1 MMSINMN
8 LQENIK
14 RILREE
20 RKLSNFLRRRLEM
33 LDYEVERFNKW
44 GGHNICIFFKSD
56 IEYFETIM
64 ENAID
69 AMYYNYFSHM
79 DDNSGEWAH
88 EYLDMVNYIR
98 ENYQNK
104 IMKHYD
110 DNCGSGLS
118 SIKESTFFRRRVDM
132 SLINKEFFE
141 NLNIITDVYLKKY
154 NEGINFN
161 FETFEHHLI
170 HYLMDGYHGELSND
184 DYDNFPY
191 DEVYNFLLNYFH
203 DKIKDRYDTFFGNKI
218 NESVD
223 KSEDKKLKLV
233 KDIIYNMFDD
243 IIDLEYHTERN
254 EIMVYY
260 DKQEELESSEI
271 CDIINDFTGLNVV
284 PWYVYDKRVELK
296 KEPDFYIDTERY
308 EEEIYENYS
317 PAGKEITPNKIVI
330 HKSNPKFRDKII
342 EQGLKVRAGE
352 CYKIYAGYGTKCKPA
367 IFATNSTNKRAW
379 FDSTYDDDV
388 WEIDTT
394 MMPEIKWYKD
404 RHYESSKKHI
414 VTFQD
419 IPKEAIKLIY
429 EGSGKDGGIMESVD
443 KSEDKKLKLVTKM
456 IHKFFDDVSFIDIK
470 KYENKPMITVYF
482 DNYEYAGNEETY
494 FAEQIQS
501 KIYEYTGIKLIPY
514 WHTIQYNTD
523 ADFRLDAIK
532 LKYDNEGNVINESED
547 KLNILLNRHFDE
559 VFDNLTLVIDNGGY
573 CRWFFND
580 EDIPEDDHDDDSVFS
595 KNLAGTLWVQ
605 NCDEFRKLVDVRTYL
620 SLSAHE
626 IKIKLMRYINNRYE
640 EQFLE
645 GFFGKDGFVKIVDSH
660 HCVDLYG
667 LLP

>member
-1 MMSINMN
+1 MN
-8 LQENIK
+8 LQENIR

-33 LDYEVERFNKW
+33 LDYEN
-44 GGHNICIFFKSD
+44 
-56 IEYFETIM
+56 EY
-64 ENAID
+64 
-69 AMYYNYFSHM
+69 
-79 DDNSGEWAH
+79 
-88 EYLDMVNYIR
+88 
-98 ENYQNK
+98 
-104 IMKHYD
+104 
-110 DNCGSGLS
+110 
-118 SIKESTFFRRRVDM
+118 
-132 SLINKEFFE
+132 
-141 NLNIITDVYLKKY
+141 
-154 NEGINFN
+154 
-161 FETFEHHLI
+161 
-170 HYLMDGYHGELSND
+170 
-184 DYDNFPY
+184 PY
-191 DEVYNFLLNYFH
+191 

-233 KDIIYNMFDD
+233 KSIIYNMFDD
-243 IIDLEYHTERN
+243 IIDLEYNTERN

-260 DKQEELESSEI
+260 DKQETLESSEI

-429 EGSGKDGGIMESVD
+429 EGSGKDWG
-443 KSEDKKLKLVTKM
+443 L
-456 IHKFFDDVSFIDIK
+456 IH
-470 KYENKPMITVYF
+470 
-482 DNYEYAGNEETY
+482 
-494 FAEQIQS
+494 
-501 KIYEYTGIKLIPY
+501 
-514 WHTIQYNTD
+514 
-523 ADFRLDAIK
+523 
-532 LKYDNEGNVINESED
+532 EGNVINESED

-605 NCDEFRKLVDVRTYL
+605 NCDEFRKLVDVRAYL